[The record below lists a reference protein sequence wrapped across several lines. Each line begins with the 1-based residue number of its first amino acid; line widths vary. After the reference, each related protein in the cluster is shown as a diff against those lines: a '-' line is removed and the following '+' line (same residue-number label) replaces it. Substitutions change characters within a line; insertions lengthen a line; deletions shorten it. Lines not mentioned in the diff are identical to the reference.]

1 MTRIISLCSIV
12 ALAAGLTAI
21 SGCGKSGPYEVAEIG
36 GTVTYEGRPVAN
48 IGLIFT
54 PEEGRPSLA
63 ITDESGKFDL
73 FYKQDENGAQIG
85 KHQVVF
91 EFPPSPLDG
100 SMPET
105 TKPTDDIKAIM
116 KAHGGAGS
124 PLTVEVT
131 ESTDDFEIQL
141 P

>member
-1 MTRIISLCSIV
+1 MTRVTSLCSIV
-12 ALAAGLTAI
+12 VLAAGLAAI

-63 ITDESGKFDL
+63 ITDEAGKFEL
-73 FYKQDENGAQIG
+73 FYKQDENGAQVG
-85 KHQVVF
+85 KHQVIF

-100 SMPET
+100 SIPEA

-116 KAHGGAGS
+116 KAHGAAGS
-124 PLTVEVT
+124 PLKVEVT
-131 ESTDDFEIQL
+131 ESTDDFKIEL